1 MRGGSFAGNLQT
13 ARDKGTAEG
22 LRGARLM
29 VAIEMLALRQR
40 DWTPTRLFDVVGRGD
55 DTQSESRMCVAVC
68 DNLGR

>member
-1 MRGGSFAGNLQT
+1 
-13 ARDKGTAEG
+13 
-22 LRGARLM
+22 M

-55 DTQSESRMCVAVC
+55 DTQSESRTCVAVC